1 MNTTLTISCRCHHH
15 RDRVLEYPSLG
26 LTIPIVGFTLSC
38 VTWGELIRKLRAAGY
53 VEQRSGKGSHRQF
66 IHPTTGH
73 VITVAVHTKKEVG
86 TGLANRILKEAG
98 LK

>member
-1 MNTTLTISCRCHHH
+1 LQISVATDAPVVVLTKKSVAGQFEIDSPERQEIEQRGC
-15 RDRVLEYPSLG
+15 DGQYPD
-26 LTIPIVGFTLSC
+26 
-38 VTWGELIRKLRAAGY
+38 
-53 VEQRSGKGSHRQF
+53 EQRSGKGSHRQF